1 MQNRRFDAANAAF
14 GRAADGVF
22 RSFSEDCDKA
32 NRTPARAPNI
42 DTGAESGRLCSPSP
56 GFALALMKLFGLL
69 RKPDWENKDAAV
81 RLRAVQSSHA
91 EALLALL
98 PELSQR
104 DPDADVR
111 IAALR
116 RVDDLPLL
124 ARRLRG
130 ENEVRV
136 ASAARERLL
145 DRLCVS
151 DQPLNA
157 RLAAL
162 GEVLDVD
169 LIAAVAERAPE
180 SALRRAALEKINRP
194 GLLFDRCVQD
204 PDPAIRRWLLTRIDS
219 PDALQRLVE
228 AARKRDKSLSRAA
241 RERLE
246 AMQLAAGDPQALAQR
261 ALQLCD
267 QLERLARELPA
278 DRDAQLAG
286 IRSEWSDLQTRVA
299 SDMQR
304 RVEGYLDSAELAYAG
319 ARGELPKAAPTPV
332 EEPETAAAS
341 DPAEPTEPAV
351 PDAELEQLIE
361 RLGTMQSADAA
372 SLRESEKQ
380 ARERAAAAAGNPAV
394 SAQMQRFAELATA
407 LKADLAAQRE
417 SEALQRREAQLA
429 LLDQLEQALKAGS
442 LSAARAARAELPD
455 KGLPGDLKRRLA
467 AAEEGL
473 EKLGRWQRWSG
484 NKVRSR
490 LCDEAEALHGSG
502 LHPDAMAT
510 RVKELQAE
518 WSRLDGIEGEAAPA
532 SDSGLARRFRA
543 LCHRAIAPARPYF
556 EKRRELRS
564 ERSGQIETL
573 LQEIDGLIEGSDI
586 KALTALR
593 RRVGEAMREL
603 ADVAPEKR
611 AAQGRA
617 LRERLTTIDAALNA
631 GREDAAL
638 AKRKLLAKLKR
649 DLGGHI
655 ELEAA
660 LSLARQAQADWK
672 RLPRAE
678 RELDEALWTEL
689 RGMIDPLFER
699 QREAEGQSRE
709 REAEADAA
717 ARSVLE
723 ELDALAGADDER
735 LAHAEAHLEALAARW
750 RALPVAQPEHD
761 PRASGGRS
769 GRDSRGG
776 RDSRD
781 GRGGREERRP
791 APRRAHPQEGR
802 FDAAMARV
810 QAARE
815 RAATQRER
823 RNMLAICAAGALLD
837 RLAAASD
844 SEARD
849 ALRDEFDSLDLPGDA
864 RSALQTRLGPDPST
878 DAAQQA
884 ESLAVRAEL
893 AAGVES
899 PPEAIDIR
907 RQEQRQRLAAKL
919 GGEALPDPAVEI
931 RAHLIALQSL
941 GGLTAQQR
949 DALQSRIMAAFEKV
963 A

>member
-1 MQNRRFDAANAAF
+1 
-14 GRAADGVF
+14 
-22 RSFSEDCDKA
+22 
-32 NRTPARAPNI
+32 
-42 DTGAESGRLCSPSP
+42 
-56 GFALALMKLFGLL
+56 MKLFGLL

-104 DPDADVR
+104 DPDAEVR

-136 ASAARERLL
+136 ANAARERLL
-145 DRLCVS
+145 ERLCAS

-162 GEVLDVD
+162 GDVLDVE

-180 SALRRAALEKINRP
+180 SALRRTALEKINRP

-219 PDALQRLVE
+219 PEALTRLVE

-246 AMQLAAGDPQALAQR
+246 SMQLAVGDPQALAQR

-278 DRDAQLAG
+278 DRDAQLAS
-286 IRSEWSDLQTRVA
+286 IRGNWSELQARLA
-299 SDMQR
+299 PDMQR
-304 RVEGYLDSAELAYAG
+304 RVQGYLDSAELAFAG
-319 ARGELPKAAPTPV
+319 ARGELPKAAAPV
-332 EEPETAAAS
+332 AEAIDATSAS
-341 DPAEPTEPAV
+341 EASVPVPASE

-361 RLGTMQSADAA
+361 RLGALLPANSA
-372 SLRESEKQ
+372 SLREIEKLAQ
-380 ARERAAAAAGNPAV
+380 ARASSAKGNSAV
-394 SAQMQRFAELATA
+394 DAQMQRFVALASS
-407 LKADLAAQRE
+407 LHADLAAQRDRE
-417 SEALQRREAQLA
+417 TQQRRDAQLA
-429 LLDQLEQALKAGS
+429 LLEQLEQALKAGS

-455 KGLPGDLKRRLA
+455 KGLPGDLKRRLGA
-467 AAEEGL
+467 ADEGL

-510 RVKELQAE
+510 RVKELQTE
-518 WSRLDGIEGEAAPA
+518 WTRLDGIEGDAAPA
-532 SDSGLARRFRA
+532 PDSGLARRFRA
-543 LCHRAIAPARPYF
+543 LCHRAIAPTRPYF

-593 RRVGEAMREL
+593 RRIGDAMREL

-611 AAQGRA
+611 ATQGRA
-617 LRERLTTIDAALNA
+617 LRERLATIDAALNA

-638 AKRKLLAKLKR
+638 AKRKLLAKFKR
-649 DLGGHI
+649 DLGGHV

-678 RELDEALWTEL
+678 REVDQTLWTEL
-689 RGMIDPLFER
+689 SGLIDPLFVR

-717 ARSVLE
+717 ARAVLD
-723 ELDALAGADDER
+723 ELDALASADDER
-735 LAHAEAHLEALAARW
+735 LAHAEAHLEALVARW
-750 RALPVAQPEHD
+750 RALPVPQADVD
-761 PRASGGRS
+761 PRATSARGA
-769 GRDSRGG
+769 RDSRGG

-781 GRGGREERRP
+781 GRDSRGGREERRP

-802 FDAAMARV
+802 FDAALARV
-810 QAARE
+810 QTARE
-815 RAATQRER
+815 RAAAQRER
-823 RNMLAICAAGALLD
+823 RSLQAICVAGQLLD
-837 RLAAASD
+837 QHAKASND
-844 SEARD
+844 ERD
-849 ALRDEFDSLDLPGDA
+849 ALRAQFEALELPADA
-864 RSALQTRLGPDPST
+864 RSALQARLSPKPSA
-878 DAAQQA
+878 DAAKQA
-884 ESLAVRAEL
+884 EQLAVRAEL
-893 AAGVES
+893 AAGLES
-899 PPEAIDIR
+899 PPDAIDIR
-907 RQEQRQRLAAKL
+907 RQEQRLRLAAKL
-919 GGEALPDPAVEI
+919 GGEALPDAAVEI

-941 GGLTAQQR
+941 DGLSPAGR
-949 DALQSRIMAAFEKV
+949 EALQSRIMAAFEK
-963 A
+963 AG